1 MRSTFELT
9 KGMNEICQQS
19 HVQFLIVMIPTKE
32 QVFPDYLEHNSKI
45 SFSDVT
51 DKLLVN
57 ERSALAQTFSFMD
70 NSNIPH
76 VDLLRALK
84 TAAGKGL

>member
-1 MRSTFELT
+1 
-9 KGMNEICQQS
+9 
-19 HVQFLIVMIPTKE
+19 MIPTKE

-57 ERSALAQTFSFMD
+57 ERSALAQTFSSWTTRTYLM
-70 NSNIPH
+70 STCCPH
-76 VDLLRALK
+76 
-84 TAAGKGL
+84 